1 MQALSSFQSKYLR
14 GLAHRLKPV
23 VLVGQKGISAS
34 LLEALQEALDTHE
47 LIKVKFVD
55 FKDRRMKAQ
64 CVAEIE
70 RRTDSC
76 LAGLIGHTAILY
88 RPHPNPEKRRIVM
101 PAKRT

>member
-1 MQALSSFQSKYLR
+1 MQALTRFQSKVLR
-14 GLAHRLKPV
+14 GLAHHLKPV

-34 LLEALQEALDTHE
+34 LLQALQEALATHE

-55 FKDRRMKAQ
+55 FKDRRTKAQ

-70 RRTDSC
+70 RLTDSC

-88 RPHPNPEKRRIVM
+88 RPHPDPEKRKIVM

>member
-1 MQALSSFQSKYLR
+1 MQPLTSFQARYLR

-23 VLVGQKGISAS
+23 VLIGQKGISAA
-34 LLEALQEALDTHE
+34 LLDSLQEALNAHE

-55 FKDRRMKAQ
+55 FKDRRLKAAH
-64 CVAEIE
+64 VAEIE

-88 RPHPNPEKRRIVM
+88 RPHPVPDKRKIVM
-101 PAKRT
+101 PAKRS